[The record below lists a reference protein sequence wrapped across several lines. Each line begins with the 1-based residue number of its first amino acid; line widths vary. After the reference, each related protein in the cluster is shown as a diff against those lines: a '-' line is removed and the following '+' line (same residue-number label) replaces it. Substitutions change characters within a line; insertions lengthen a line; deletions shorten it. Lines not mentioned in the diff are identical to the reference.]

1 MASFFQNFPKV
12 YYRFGNAEKAVVFNN
27 LTVYIDLIDQLKEQ
41 VEFYQKYTI
50 LDGDRPDVVST
61 KLYGGAGF
69 HWTFYLLNDSIR
81 ESGWPQTE
89 QDIRTLTKTRYPNR
103 TVVTEDIIADK
114 FLPGDFVTGKS
125 SNTTGTVIERNL
137 DLGQIVIKTIG
148 NNNFDQT
155 EQIAAGTTTEEQ
167 NAATITLKSES
178 IQYDAVHHYENADKE
193 YVDIDPLNQDTA
205 SLTAITEM
213 DRQLT
218 FNNNLKNI
226 SVIKHSAINEVSN
239 EFKRLLRQ

>member
-12 YYRFGNAEKAVVFNN
+12 YYRFGDAEKAVIFNN
-27 LTVYIDLIDQLKEQ
+27 LTVYIDLIDQLKSQ

-50 LDGDRPDVVST
+50 LDGDRPDIVST

-69 HWTFYLLNDSIR
+69 HWTFALLNDSIR

-89 QDIRTLTKTRYPNR
+89 QDIRNLTKQRYPNR
-103 TVVTEDIIADK
+103 TVVTEEPIADI

-125 SNTTGTVIERNL
+125 SNTTGHVVERNL
-137 DLGQIVIKTIG
+137 DLGQIVIKTID

-155 EQIAAGTTTEEQ
+155 EQLQAGLTAEEQ
-167 NAATITLKSES
+167 NEASIVLKSES
-178 IQYDAVHHYENADKE
+178 IQYDAVHHYENAE
-193 YVDIDPLNQDTA
+193 GHYVDIDPLNQDTA
-205 SLTAITEM
+205 LLTAVTEM
-213 DRQLT
+213 ERQLT
-218 FNNNLKNI
+218 FNSNLKNI
-226 SVIKHSAINEVSN
+226 SVIKPSAINEVAN